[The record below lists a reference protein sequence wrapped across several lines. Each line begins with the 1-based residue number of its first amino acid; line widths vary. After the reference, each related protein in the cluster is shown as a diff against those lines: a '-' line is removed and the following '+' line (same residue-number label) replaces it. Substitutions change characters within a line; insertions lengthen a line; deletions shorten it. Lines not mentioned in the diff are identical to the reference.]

1 MAVIEAAAS
10 SKLGF
15 VDLTIQLERAVS
27 DSGVA
32 EGVVIVFCRHT
43 TCGLLINEWEDGVL
57 QDLRER
63 VEELVPHIYYAHD
76 DLTRRTQNLT
86 AAGEPA
92 NGRAHV
98 MQMLLGGASQAVPV
112 REGKPALGQWQRL
125 FLVELD
131 EPRIRQVMLLV
142 MGGRDGGAGGKLET
156 GQEGQESGREP
167 PGPMGRGRRPGD
179 DGSG

>member
-1 MAVIEAAAS
+1 MEVIEAAAS
-10 SKLGF
+10 SRLGF
-15 VDLTIQLERAVS
+15 VDLSIELERAVG

-32 EGVVIVFCRHT
+32 EGVVIAFCRHT

-63 VEELVPHIYYAHD
+63 VEELVPHSYYAHD

-86 AAGEPA
+86 GASEPA

-98 MQMLLGGASQAVPV
+98 MQMLLGGASQVIPV
-112 REGKPALGQWQRL
+112 HEGKPAVGQWQRL

-131 EPRIRQVMLLV
+131 EPRARQVMLVV
-142 MGGRDGGAGGKLET
+142 MGT
-156 GQEGQESGREP
+156 
-167 PGPMGRGRRPGD
+167 
-179 DGSG
+179 